1 MEHDPQNH
9 HGNIPHHSAHFGNVP
24 NVSEPFR
31 TVQNDAE
38 GFRSVP
44 QNAERKDS
52 HTLTV
57 REVARMFE
65 AAGVART
72 ERSIVNWCQSNRTG
86 IARLDSYF
94 DPNERRYYISP
105 QSMEQAIA
113 EEKAKA
119 TKAKDASE
127 SFGTV
132 PPAAETVRKVDPS
145 AEEEESRV
153 KELERENLDLRITN
167 RGKDMYIEQLK
178 SERTDYIDQLL
189 TATHK
194 VGALESRLL
203 QIPSPS
209 RSQTEESKTAFPSI
223 IDEPNT
229 LKSDN

>member
-38 GFRSVP
+38 GFRSVS
-44 QNAERKDS
+44 QIAERKES

-72 ERSIVNWCQSNRTG
+72 ERSIVNWCQPNRTG

-105 QSMEQAIA
+105 QSVEQAIA

-119 TKAKDASE
+119 IKSKDASE

-132 PPAAETVRKVDPS
+132 PPTAEAVEDIQPMAGGGKLRIM
-145 AEEEESRV
+145 
-153 KELERENLDLRITN
+153 ELERENLDLRITN

-178 SERTDYIDQLL
+178 NERADFFDQLL
-189 TATHK
+189 SATHK
-194 VGALESRLL
+194 VGVLETKIL
-203 QIPSPS
+203 QIESPA
-209 RSQTEESKTAFPSI
+209 RSLIEGQQIDTFSES
-223 IDEPNT
+223 
-229 LKSDN
+229 

>member
-24 NVSEPFR
+24 NVFEPFR
-31 TVQNDAE
+31 TGQNDAE

-44 QNAERKDS
+44 QIAERKDS

-72 ERSIVNWCQSNRTG
+72 ERSIVNWCQPNRTG

-105 QSMEQAIA
+105 LSVEQAIA

-119 TKAKDASE
+119 TKSKDASE
-127 SFGTV
+127 PFGPVSPT
-132 PPAAETVRKVDPS
+132 AEAVEDIKPM
-145 AEEEESRV
+145 AGGGESRI

-178 SERTDYIDQLL
+178 NERADFFDQLL
-189 TATHK
+189 SATHK
-194 VGALESRLL
+194 VGALETQLL
-203 QIPSPS
+203 QIKLPP
-209 RSQTEESKTAFPSI
+209 RSLIEGTQNSAASES
-223 IDEPNT
+223 
-229 LKSDN
+229 